1 MGIRKSTKIWASVS
15 AAALLTS
22 GALSACSQPAPEAAD
37 TSSAQHDAPAAAAQ
51 SEEAAPSAHPTEL
64 AGEGGEG
71 GGEGGE
77 AGGEMGIDPEEA
89 LRNPV
94 VYRSAIEVMR
104 AHYIAGLAAMEM
116 GDRANA
122 SALFSHPI
130 SEIYIDLEPVIEQ
143 LGGQVMMDELNQ
155 AAVLH
160 FQGASEDEIIA
171 AVNTVTDLLDAN
183 LAVAP
188 NDGTSEAHVRA
199 AVIGELIERA
209 SLQYAYAV
217 EQEGL
222 AEAWL
227 DGYGLV
233 YAADR
238 ANGEA
243 HDMIVAE
250 DSELAAAIDHALEL
264 LMRAYD
270 SASRPETLAVDPAQT
285 RAAAQA
291 VLNALKA

>member
-1 MGIRKSTKIWASVS
+1 MGIRKSAKIWASVS

-37 TSSAQHDAPAAAAQ
+37 TTPAQQDAPAATQGEA
-51 SEEAAPSAHPTEL
+51 AAPSAHPTEL
-64 AGEGGEG
+64 AGEGGES

-160 FQGASEDEIIA
+160 FQGASEDEIVA

-188 NDGTSEAHVRA
+188 NDGSSEAHVRA

-209 SLQYAYAV
+209 SLQYAYAA

-250 DSELAAAIDHALEL
+250 DPELAAAIDHALEL
-264 LMRAYD
+264 LSSAYD
-270 SASRPETLAVDPAQT
+270 SASRPETLAVDPVET
-285 RAAAQA
+285 REAAQA